1 MSQDDRLRR
10 QTSEQPKTTRR
21 ILMATVAV
29 QPPSGRYRA
38 QGAKKARPHETVD
51 GMRPRTLA
59 PRSTREVR

>member
-1 MSQDDRLRR
+1 
-10 QTSEQPKTTRR
+10 
-21 ILMATVAV
+21 MATVAV

-38 QGAKKARPHETVD
+38 QRAKKARPHETVD